1 MTYRLCC
8 VDNYHILHHCP
19 CSVPGEKGLLL
30 SRSGSLLHGCNT
42 DMVCS
47 YRHELGHLD
56 EKACHCTMANSDH
69 TKIKKNNIEGKYYFF
84 TLQNYYYTLCIC
96 VLVYV
101 FSLLQYYKYWV
112 LRNSEKAYR
121 EITKSF

>member
-1 MTYRLCC
+1 MAYRLCC
-8 VDNYHILHHCP
+8 VDSYHTLPRCP
-19 CSVPGEKGLLL
+19 CSVPEEKDLLL

-69 TKIKKNNIEGKYYFF
+69 TEIKKNKIEGKYCFF
-84 TLQNYYYTLCIC
+84 TLQEHFYTLYIHI
-96 VLVYV
+96 LVYV
-101 FSLLQYYKYWV
+101 FSSVSTLQILGFDK
-112 LRNSEKAYR
+112 
-121 EITKSF
+121 